1 MLRGRDDRGDNLVI
15 AREYISHGI
24 RERAMRLATLDLGPR
39 TDLEIEARLRE
50 DSGAERLTTI
60 DRRLVRDMDEN
71 RIVGASDSD
80 PFQQSLRAARLQKLG
95 QLGLA
100 DKHGN
105 GRWRIAV
112 GIEATPRRL
121 GGRGDIP
128 RTTPRAQTESKA
140 KRAGER

>member
-80 PFQQSLRAARLQKLG
+80 PFQQTLRAARLQKLS
-95 QLGLA
+95 QLGTA
-100 DKHGN
+100 DKLGN
-105 GRWRIAV
+105 GRWGLAE
-112 GIEATPRRL
+112 GTGDTRR
-121 GGRGDIP
+121 RG
-128 RTTPRAQTESKA
+128 
-140 KRAGER
+140 GERVDITGTMQPRVTRR

>member
-1 MLRGRDDRGDNLVI
+1 MWRGPEDRGANLVI

-71 RIVGASDSD
+71 RIVGASDHD
-80 PFQQSLRAARLQKLG
+80 PIQQSLPAARLQKLG

-100 DKHGN
+100 DKLGN
-105 GRWRIAV
+105 GRWGITA
-112 GIEATPRRL
+112 GIEDTQR
-121 GGRGDIP
+121 
-128 RTTPRAQTESKA
+128 QQ
-140 KRAGER
+140 GEGV

>member
-1 MLRGRDDRGDNLVI
+1 MWRGPEDRGANLVI

-50 DSGAERLTTI
+50 DSGAERLTTL

-80 PFQQSLRAARLQKLG
+80 PFQQSLHPARLQKLAQLRRAD
-95 QLGLA
+95 QLG
-100 DKHGN
+100 N
-105 GRWRIAV
+105 GTRRIAG
-112 GIEATPRRL
+112 GIEDTLLRL
-121 GGRGDIP
+121 GERRDPP
-128 RTTPRAQTESKA
+128 RTKQPHMTSPR
-140 KRAGER
+140 